1 MPRGFQ
7 PMAWLVLLMY
17 FGTVAEEARISGTDR
32 VQAHVQGHTWPTG
45 FCGVYEVDGT
55 CSHVTVDLA
64 TTAVEV
70 ASKVACSGPNAA
82 ASKEIP
88 NSSEARARPPPLQ
101 TSQDFKALVK
111 GGGLNATRGVTNNV
125 ASSLESSTEL
135 KLCKWR
141 KMLECPMDLTMDV
154 VDSVLLL
161 VLRPHVCRPVL
172 LLALTCIHIVCVR
185 VRACVCACVRACERT
200 HTHTHTCIYT
210 MWQRIFPSCYNCIAQ
225 CGPNSRIHLFD
236 PATHLSF
243 LKPKHGDA

>member
-1 MPRGFQ
+1 MPHGLQ
-7 PMAWLVLLMY
+7 QMAGLVLLMY
-17 FGTVAEEARISGTDR
+17 FGPVTEAACVSGTDG
-32 VQAHVQGHTWPTG
+32 VHQAHVRGLTWPTG
-45 FCGVYEVDGT
+45 FCGVYAVDSDT
-55 CSHVTVDLA
+55 CPDVAVDLA

-185 VRACVCACVRACERT
+185 VRACVCACARPR
-200 HTHTHTCIYT
+200 
-210 MWQRIFPSCYNCIAQ
+210 P
-225 CGPNSRIHLFD
+225 
-236 PATHLSF
+236 
-243 LKPKHGDA
+243 